1 MIGRPEAARNGKSVM
16 RRIGVMNSGAL
27 AARALPDA
35 ECLQL
40 LRQARFGRIV
50 YSRHALPAIRPVNH
64 FMDDEMIVVG
74 TGVGVGI
81 PAYQQVVA
89 YEADCLDQETQQG
102 WCVIVTGTAEQVT
115 DPAELARYHELL
127 DPQLPGGRD
136 KILCI
141 HPEVIT
147 GVEYLAPDDGAIRP

>member
-1 MIGRPEAARNGKSVM
+1 MIHGSGSASNGKSVV
-16 RRIGVMNSGAL
+16 RGIGVQEPDVL
-27 AARALPDA
+27 AARALPDV

-40 LRQARFGRIV
+40 LAQVRFGRIV
-50 YSRHALPAIRPVNH
+50 YSRYELPAIRPVNH
-64 FMDDEMIVVG
+64 LIDNEMIIVG

-81 PAYQQVVA
+81 PPYQQVVA
-89 YEADCLDQETQQG
+89 YEADTLDPQTQQG

-115 DPAELARYHELL
+115 DADHLAHYHELL
-127 DPQLPGGRD
+127 YPRLPGGQE

-147 GVEYLAPDDGAIRP
+147 GVEYLDCTDRQPPQ